1 MLFFHVRDLALGPH
15 VCMDRGSEAYPICN
29 PRTPVWVDSKSR
41 LWNDP
46 SDPHVRVLWYAGMQK
61 SVNEMSHFKAVPRC
75 LGPWL

>member
-1 MLFFHVRDLALGPH
+1 MCAWTGAVRHIPSAIPGLLSG
-15 VCMDRGSEAYPICN
+15 
-29 PRTPVWVDSKSR
+29 VDSKSR